1 MVMLLM
7 GQLQLQHTR
16 NIDMCTHFTANP
28 TDEVD
33 PAFVSLVAD

>member
-1 MVMLLM
+1 MWYYNA
-7 GQLQLQHTR
+7 
-16 NIDMCTHFTANP
+16 NIIKTPTANP